1 MSEKYLIFGATGS
14 VGSSLAEQLKN
25 SGNDI
30 HLVAR
35 NESEVKTIAEKLG
48 CSYTVADVLEDG
60 FIEKVKSDIN
70 DIKGIAY
77 CVGSIDLKPLRMVTE
92 ADMNKCMKLNLYSAI
107 EAIKGFQESLKKNK
121 GSVVLFSTVAA
132 QRGFTNHTI
141 IASAKAAVEGLTVTL
156 AAEFAPNIRVN
167 CIAPSLSK
175 SKIAEPMLKN
185 PAIAEGI
192 AKAHPLKRL
201 GEGKDS
207 AALAKF
213 LITEESSWVTG
224 QVIAVAVALGAQ
236 DLFKNLISGI
246 LVLVEKRFKIGDWIL
261 VEGIIEGI
269 VEKIGFRSTVLRKF
283 DKSLAI
289 IPNFQFAENAV
300 INISETTNWRIDWA
314 ITLQYDTTVD
324 QLKKIRNEIEDH
336 INKNDDFD
344 KAVGVAVRVE
354 KFSDSSIDM
363 RVRCF
368 TTSNSFSTWLEVKE
382 KLAIEIKQIVEGN
395 KAAFAF
401 PSQSIYIEKK

>member
-25 SGNDI
+25 SGNDV

-35 NESEVKTIAEKLG
+35 NESEVKAFAEKLD

-70 DIKGIAY
+70 EIKGIAY

-107 EAIKGFQESLKKNK
+107 EAIKGFQEILKKNK

-167 CIAPSLSK
+167 CVAPSLSK

-207 AALAKF
+207 AALARF
-213 LITEESSWVTG
+213 LITEDSSWVTG
-224 QVIAVAVALGAQ
+224 QVIAVDG
-236 DLFKNLISGI
+236 G
-246 LVLVEKRFKIGDWIL
+246 
-261 VEGIIEGI
+261 
-269 VEKIGFRSTVLRKF
+269 RS
-283 DKSLAI
+283 
-289 IPNFQFAENAV
+289 
-300 INISETTNWRIDWA
+300 
-314 ITLQYDTTVD
+314 
-324 QLKKIRNEIEDH
+324 
-336 INKNDDFD
+336 
-344 KAVGVAVRVE
+344 
-354 KFSDSSIDM
+354 
-363 RVRCF
+363 
-368 TTSNSFSTWLEVKE
+368 
-382 KLAIEIKQIVEGN
+382 KL
-395 KAAFAF
+395 
-401 PSQSIYIEKK
+401 S

>member
-14 VGSSLAEQLKN
+14 VGSSLAEQLKK

-35 NESEVKTIAEKLG
+35 NESEVKVIAEKLG

-60 FIEKVKSDIN
+60 FIEKVKSDVN
-70 DIKGIAY
+70 EIKGIAY

-213 LITEESSWVTG
+213 LITDESSWITG
-224 QVIAVAVALGAQ
+224 QIIAVDG
-236 DLFKNLISGI
+236 G
-246 LVLVEKRFKIGDWIL
+246 
-261 VEGIIEGI
+261 
-269 VEKIGFRSTVLRKF
+269 RS
-283 DKSLAI
+283 
-289 IPNFQFAENAV
+289 
-300 INISETTNWRIDWA
+300 
-314 ITLQYDTTVD
+314 
-324 QLKKIRNEIEDH
+324 
-336 INKNDDFD
+336 
-344 KAVGVAVRVE
+344 
-354 KFSDSSIDM
+354 
-363 RVRCF
+363 
-368 TTSNSFSTWLEVKE
+368 
-382 KLAIEIKQIVEGN
+382 KL
-395 KAAFAF
+395 
-401 PSQSIYIEKK
+401 S

>member
-35 NESEVKTIAEKLG
+35 NESEVKAIAEKLG
-48 CSYTVADVLEDG
+48 CSHTVADVLEDG
-60 FIEKVKSDIN
+60 FIEKVKSDVN
-70 DIKGIAY
+70 EIKGIAY

-107 EAIKGFQESLKKNK
+107 EVIKGFQESLKKNK

-156 AAEFAPNIRVN
+156 AAEFAPHIRVN

-213 LITEESSWVTG
+213 LITEESSWITG
-224 QVIAVAVALGAQ
+224 QIIAVDG
-236 DLFKNLISGI
+236 G
-246 LVLVEKRFKIGDWIL
+246 
-261 VEGIIEGI
+261 
-269 VEKIGFRSTVLRKF
+269 RS
-283 DKSLAI
+283 
-289 IPNFQFAENAV
+289 
-300 INISETTNWRIDWA
+300 
-314 ITLQYDTTVD
+314 
-324 QLKKIRNEIEDH
+324 
-336 INKNDDFD
+336 
-344 KAVGVAVRVE
+344 
-354 KFSDSSIDM
+354 
-363 RVRCF
+363 
-368 TTSNSFSTWLEVKE
+368 
-382 KLAIEIKQIVEGN
+382 KL
-395 KAAFAF
+395 
-401 PSQSIYIEKK
+401 S

>member
-30 HLVAR
+30 HLIAR
-35 NESEVKTIAEKLG
+35 NENEVKTIAEKLG

-60 FIEKVKSDIN
+60 FIEKVKSDISE
-70 DIKGIAY
+70 IKGIAY

-185 PAIAEGI
+185 PTIAEGI

-213 LITEESSWVTG
+213 LITEESSWITG
-224 QVIAVAVALGAQ
+224 QIIAVDG
-236 DLFKNLISGI
+236 G
-246 LVLVEKRFKIGDWIL
+246 
-261 VEGIIEGI
+261 
-269 VEKIGFRSTVLRKF
+269 RS
-283 DKSLAI
+283 
-289 IPNFQFAENAV
+289 
-300 INISETTNWRIDWA
+300 
-314 ITLQYDTTVD
+314 
-324 QLKKIRNEIEDH
+324 
-336 INKNDDFD
+336 
-344 KAVGVAVRVE
+344 
-354 KFSDSSIDM
+354 
-363 RVRCF
+363 
-368 TTSNSFSTWLEVKE
+368 
-382 KLAIEIKQIVEGN
+382 KL
-395 KAAFAF
+395 
-401 PSQSIYIEKK
+401 S

>member
-70 DIKGIAY
+70 DIKGVAY

-107 EAIKGFQESLKKNK
+107 EVIKGFQESLKKNK

-224 QVIAVAVALGAQ
+224 QVIAVDG
-236 DLFKNLISGI
+236 G
-246 LVLVEKRFKIGDWIL
+246 
-261 VEGIIEGI
+261 
-269 VEKIGFRSTVLRKF
+269 RS
-283 DKSLAI
+283 
-289 IPNFQFAENAV
+289 
-300 INISETTNWRIDWA
+300 
-314 ITLQYDTTVD
+314 
-324 QLKKIRNEIEDH
+324 
-336 INKNDDFD
+336 
-344 KAVGVAVRVE
+344 
-354 KFSDSSIDM
+354 
-363 RVRCF
+363 
-368 TTSNSFSTWLEVKE
+368 
-382 KLAIEIKQIVEGN
+382 KL
-395 KAAFAF
+395 
-401 PSQSIYIEKK
+401 S

>member
-25 SGNDI
+25 SGNDV

-35 NESEVKTIAEKLG
+35 NENEVKSIAENLG
-48 CSYTVADVLEDG
+48 CSYTIADVLEDG
-60 FIEKVKSDIN
+60 FVEKVKSDIS
-70 DIKGIAY
+70 DIKGVAY

-92 ADMNKCMKLNLYSAI
+92 TDMNKCMKLNLYSAI

-156 AAEFAPNIRVN
+156 AAEFAPHIRVN

-185 PAIAEGI
+185 PVIAEGI

-213 LITEESSWVTG
+213 LITEESSWITG
-224 QVIAVAVALGAQ
+224 QIIAVDG
-236 DLFKNLISGI
+236 G
-246 LVLVEKRFKIGDWIL
+246 
-261 VEGIIEGI
+261 
-269 VEKIGFRSTVLRKF
+269 RS
-283 DKSLAI
+283 
-289 IPNFQFAENAV
+289 
-300 INISETTNWRIDWA
+300 
-314 ITLQYDTTVD
+314 
-324 QLKKIRNEIEDH
+324 
-336 INKNDDFD
+336 
-344 KAVGVAVRVE
+344 
-354 KFSDSSIDM
+354 
-363 RVRCF
+363 
-368 TTSNSFSTWLEVKE
+368 
-382 KLAIEIKQIVEGN
+382 KL
-395 KAAFAF
+395 
-401 PSQSIYIEKK
+401 S

>member
-48 CSYTVADVLEDG
+48 CSYTVVDVLEDG

-70 DIKGIAY
+70 DIKGVAY

-92 ADMNKCMKLNLYSAI
+92 ADMSKCMKLNLYSAI
-107 EAIKGFQESLKKNK
+107 EVIKGFQESLKKNR

-132 QRGFTNHTI
+132 QRGFTNHAI

-185 PAIAEGI
+185 PTIAEGI

-213 LITEESSWVTG
+213 LITEESSWITG
-224 QVIAVAVALGAQ
+224 QIIAVDG
-236 DLFKNLISGI
+236 G
-246 LVLVEKRFKIGDWIL
+246 
-261 VEGIIEGI
+261 
-269 VEKIGFRSTVLRKF
+269 RS
-283 DKSLAI
+283 
-289 IPNFQFAENAV
+289 
-300 INISETTNWRIDWA
+300 
-314 ITLQYDTTVD
+314 
-324 QLKKIRNEIEDH
+324 
-336 INKNDDFD
+336 
-344 KAVGVAVRVE
+344 
-354 KFSDSSIDM
+354 
-363 RVRCF
+363 
-368 TTSNSFSTWLEVKE
+368 
-382 KLAIEIKQIVEGN
+382 KL
-395 KAAFAF
+395 
-401 PSQSIYIEKK
+401 S

>member
-25 SGNDI
+25 SGKDI

-35 NESEVKTIAEKLG
+35 NESEVKVIAEKLG
-48 CSYTVADVLEDG
+48 CSYSVADVLEDN
-60 FIEKVKSDIN
+60 FIEKVKADIN
-70 DIKGIAY
+70 EIKGIAY

-92 ADMNKCMKLNLYSAI
+92 QDLNKCMKLNLYSAI
-107 EAIKGFQESLKKNK
+107 EAIKGYQESLKKSK

-185 PAIAEGI
+185 TVIAEGI

-207 AALAKF
+207 ATLAKF
-213 LITEESSWVTG
+213 LITDDSSWVTG
-224 QVIAVAVALGAQ
+224 QVIAVDG
-236 DLFKNLISGI
+236 G
-246 LVLVEKRFKIGDWIL
+246 
-261 VEGIIEGI
+261 
-269 VEKIGFRSTVLRKF
+269 RS
-283 DKSLAI
+283 
-289 IPNFQFAENAV
+289 
-300 INISETTNWRIDWA
+300 
-314 ITLQYDTTVD
+314 
-324 QLKKIRNEIEDH
+324 
-336 INKNDDFD
+336 
-344 KAVGVAVRVE
+344 
-354 KFSDSSIDM
+354 
-363 RVRCF
+363 
-368 TTSNSFSTWLEVKE
+368 
-382 KLAIEIKQIVEGN
+382 KL
-395 KAAFAF
+395 
-401 PSQSIYIEKK
+401 S

>member
-1 MSEKYLIFGATGS
+1 
-14 VGSSLAEQLKN
+14 V
-25 SGNDI
+25 
-30 HLVAR
+30 
-35 NESEVKTIAEKLG
+35 IADKLG

-70 DIKGIAY
+70 EIKGIAY

-107 EAIKGFQESLKKNK
+107 EAIKGYQESLKKNK

-185 PAIAEGI
+185 PAVAEGI

-213 LITEESSWVTG
+213 LITEESSWITG
-224 QVIAVAVALGAQ
+224 QVIAVDG
-236 DLFKNLISGI
+236 G
-246 LVLVEKRFKIGDWIL
+246 
-261 VEGIIEGI
+261 
-269 VEKIGFRSTVLRKF
+269 RS
-283 DKSLAI
+283 
-289 IPNFQFAENAV
+289 
-300 INISETTNWRIDWA
+300 
-314 ITLQYDTTVD
+314 
-324 QLKKIRNEIEDH
+324 
-336 INKNDDFD
+336 
-344 KAVGVAVRVE
+344 
-354 KFSDSSIDM
+354 
-363 RVRCF
+363 
-368 TTSNSFSTWLEVKE
+368 
-382 KLAIEIKQIVEGN
+382 KL
-395 KAAFAF
+395 
-401 PSQSIYIEKK
+401 S

>member
-35 NESEVKTIAEKLG
+35 NENEVKAIAEKLG

-70 DIKGIAY
+70 DIKGVAY

-121 GSVVLFSTVAA
+121 GSIVLFSTVAA

-213 LITEESSWVTG
+213 LITEESSWITG
-224 QVIAVAVALGAQ
+224 QIIAVDG
-236 DLFKNLISGI
+236 G
-246 LVLVEKRFKIGDWIL
+246 
-261 VEGIIEGI
+261 
-269 VEKIGFRSTVLRKF
+269 RS
-283 DKSLAI
+283 
-289 IPNFQFAENAV
+289 
-300 INISETTNWRIDWA
+300 
-314 ITLQYDTTVD
+314 
-324 QLKKIRNEIEDH
+324 
-336 INKNDDFD
+336 
-344 KAVGVAVRVE
+344 
-354 KFSDSSIDM
+354 
-363 RVRCF
+363 
-368 TTSNSFSTWLEVKE
+368 
-382 KLAIEIKQIVEGN
+382 KL
-395 KAAFAF
+395 
-401 PSQSIYIEKK
+401 S

>member
-25 SGNDI
+25 SGNDV

-35 NESEVKTIAEKLG
+35 NESEVKAFAEKLD

-70 DIKGIAY
+70 EIKGIAY
-77 CVGSIDLKPLRMVTE
+77 CVGSIDLKPFRMVTE

-107 EAIKGFQESLKKNK
+107 EAIKGFQEILKKNK

-167 CIAPSLSK
+167 CVAPSLSK

-185 PAIAEGI
+185 ATIAEGI

-213 LITEESSWVTG
+213 LITEDSSWVTG
-224 QVIAVAVALGAQ
+224 QVIAVDG
-236 DLFKNLISGI
+236 G
-246 LVLVEKRFKIGDWIL
+246 
-261 VEGIIEGI
+261 
-269 VEKIGFRSTVLRKF
+269 RS
-283 DKSLAI
+283 
-289 IPNFQFAENAV
+289 
-300 INISETTNWRIDWA
+300 
-314 ITLQYDTTVD
+314 
-324 QLKKIRNEIEDH
+324 
-336 INKNDDFD
+336 
-344 KAVGVAVRVE
+344 
-354 KFSDSSIDM
+354 
-363 RVRCF
+363 
-368 TTSNSFSTWLEVKE
+368 
-382 KLAIEIKQIVEGN
+382 KL
-395 KAAFAF
+395 
-401 PSQSIYIEKK
+401 S

>member
-35 NESEVKTIAEKLG
+35 NEDEVKVIADKLG

-60 FIEKVKSDIN
+60 FIEKVKTDIN
-70 DIKGIAY
+70 EIKGIAY
-77 CVGSIDLKPLRMVTE
+77 CIGSIDLKPLRMVTE

-107 EAIKGFQESLKKNK
+107 EAIKGYQESLKKNK

-156 AAEFAPNIRVN
+156 AAEFAPHIRVN

-213 LITEESSWVTG
+213 LITEESSWITG
-224 QVIAVAVALGAQ
+224 QIIAVDG
-236 DLFKNLISGI
+236 G
-246 LVLVEKRFKIGDWIL
+246 
-261 VEGIIEGI
+261 
-269 VEKIGFRSTVLRKF
+269 RS
-283 DKSLAI
+283 
-289 IPNFQFAENAV
+289 
-300 INISETTNWRIDWA
+300 
-314 ITLQYDTTVD
+314 
-324 QLKKIRNEIEDH
+324 
-336 INKNDDFD
+336 
-344 KAVGVAVRVE
+344 
-354 KFSDSSIDM
+354 
-363 RVRCF
+363 
-368 TTSNSFSTWLEVKE
+368 
-382 KLAIEIKQIVEGN
+382 KL
-395 KAAFAF
+395 
-401 PSQSIYIEKK
+401 S